1 MRPACLVLLLVA
13 LPALPGAV
21 HAQDTARIEVLNAD
35 VWRFDEAIA
44 PGAQRLQGH
53 VRFRHAGAVMSCDS
67 AWLYEDQRVKAF
79 SDIRILHG
87 DTLTITG
94 RQLEYEAAQR
104 RAALSGGVRLT
115 DPGSTLDTELLVY
128 DLGERAA
135 TYTGGGTLVSL
146 RQGDTLTS
154 RQGTYLTGQ
163 RRFIF
168 SGDVRLRHPERSITA
183 DTLHYLTASATA
195 EFHGPTVIAQRDS
208 RITCVAGTYDTRD
221 RRARFTQRATITTD
235 GQQLSGDSV
244 HYDGLDGIG
253 QAWGDVVAED
263 TANGTTVLG
272 DRGHHDQRTG
282 HSFVTGRARLLLRS
296 DEDTLFLHAD
306 TLFAAPD
313 TVPDKRRITARRGV
327 RLYRADLQG
336 VCDTLVYTT
345 ADSLI
350 RMMHRPV
357 LWSGRDQVSAR
368 HIRIQLA
375 DGRVDRLFAEG
386 EAFMA
391 ARVDSTHFDQVSGRT
406 MTGHFVD
413 NALDRLL
420 AEGNSRT
427 LYHAQETRDS
437 VKTIVGVNRAD
448 CARLLVRV
456 RDGEV
461 ASVTFL
467 TQPEAVLYPVDQVPL
482 EDRMLPGFAW
492 REAERPV
499 DRDDILRRPEAP
511 VTAP

>member
-1 MRPACLVLLLVA
+1 MRSAPLLFLPVLLL
-13 LPALPGAV
+13 LPGTAEG
-21 HAQDTARIEVLNAD
+21 QDTARIEVLNAD
-35 VWRFDEAIA
+35 VWRFDEVIA

-53 VRFRHAGAVMSCDS
+53 VRFRHAGALMSCDS

-79 SDIRILHG
+79 NNIRILHG

-94 RQLEYEAAQR
+94 RQLDYEAARR
-104 RAALSGGVRLT
+104 RAVLSGGVRLA
-115 DPGSTLDTELLVY
+115 DPGSTLDTEQLVY
-128 DLGERAA
+128 DLRARAA

-154 RQGTYLTGQ
+154 RQGTYLTGEQ
-163 RRFIF
+163 RFIF
-168 SGDVRLRHPERSITA
+168 TGDVRLRHPERSITA
-183 DTLHYLTASATA
+183 DTLHYLTPTATA
-195 EFHGPTVIAQRDS
+195 EFHGPTVIAQADS

-221 RRARFTQRATITTD
+221 RRARFTQRATITTE
-235 GQQLSGDSV
+235 GQELSGDSV
-244 HYDGLDGIG
+244 HYDGVDGIG
-253 QAWGDVVAED
+253 LAWGDVVAAD

-272 DRGHHDQRTG
+272 DRGRHDQRSG
-282 HSFVTGRARLLLRS
+282 HSFVTGRARLLMRS
-296 DEDTLFLHAD
+296 GEDTLFLHAD

-327 RLYRADLQG
+327 RLYRSDLQG

-350 RMMHRPV
+350 RMVHRPV
-357 LWSGRDQVSAR
+357 LWSGRDQVTAH

-375 DGRVDRLFAEG
+375 NGRVDRLFAEG
-386 EAFMA
+386 DAFMA

-406 MTGHFVD
+406 MTGFFAND
-413 NALDRLL
+413 ELDRLL
-420 AEGNSRT
+420 TEGNSRT
-427 LYHAQETRDS
+427 LYHATETRDS
-437 VKTIVGVNRAD
+437 VRTIVGVNRAD

-467 TQPEAVLYPVDQVPL
+467 TQPDAVLYPVDQVPM

-492 REAERPV
+492 REGERPR
-499 DRDDILRRPEAP
+499 DRNDILRRSEGPDAVP
-511 VTAP
+511 

>member
-1 MRPACLVLLLVA
+1 
-13 LPALPGAV
+13 
-21 HAQDTARIEVLNAD
+21 
-35 VWRFDEAIA
+35 
-44 PGAQRLQGH
+44 
-53 VRFRHAGAVMSCDS
+53 MSCDS

-87 DTLTITG
+87 DTLTLTG
-94 RQLEYEAAQR
+94 RQLDYEAAQR
-104 RAALSGGVRLT
+104 RATLSGGVRLT
-115 DPGSTLDTELLVY
+115 DPGSTLDTDQLVY
-128 DLGERAA
+128 DLRERAA
-135 TYTGGGTLVSL
+135 TYAGGGTLISL

-183 DTLHYLTASATA
+183 DTLHYLTATATA
-195 EFHGPTVIAQRDS
+195 EFHGPTEIAQADS

-221 RRARFTQRATITTD
+221 RRARFTRRATITTD
-235 GQQLSGDSV
+235 GQELSGDSV
-244 HYDGLDGIG
+244 HYDGQAGIG
-253 QAWGDVVAED
+253 LAWGDVVAVD

-272 DRGHHDQRTG
+272 DQGRHDQRSG
-282 HSFVTGRARLLLRS
+282 HSFVTGRAQLLMRS
-296 DEDTLFLHAD
+296 GADTLFLHAD

-313 TVPDKRRITARRGV
+313 TKPDKRRITARRGV
-327 RLYRADLQG
+327 RLFRADLQG

-350 RMMHRPV
+350 RMIHRPV

-375 DGRVDRLFAEG
+375 NGRVDRLFAEG
-386 EAFMA
+386 DAFMA
-391 ARVDSTHFDQVSGRT
+391 ARVDSSHFDQVSGRT
-406 MTGHFVD
+406 MTGFFAND
-413 NALDRLL
+413 ELDRLL
-420 AEGNSRT
+420 TEGNSRT

-437 VKTIVGVNRAD
+437 VKTVVGVNRAD

-467 TQPEAVLYPVDQVPL
+467 TQPEAVLYPVDQVPM
-482 EDRMLPGFAW
+482 EDRMLPGFTW
-492 REAERPV
+492 RADERPI
-499 DRDDILRRPEAP
+499 DRYDILRRTQVQDSAP
-511 VTAP
+511 